1 MADPTTETQYS
12 NVKSLNVPV
21 DWVPITA
28 TGVLDRPARCIR
40 CNVGGTLT
48 VKLAQSGGAEREMI
62 FADGETRL
70 GVFLEIVDLGD
81 CTGIEAGV

>member
-1 MADPTTETQYS
+1 MADPTTETQYN

-28 TGVLDRPARCIR
+28 PGELDRPGRAIR

-48 VKLAQSGGAEREMI
+48 VKLAQSGDAEREMN
-62 FADGETRL
+62 FGDGETRL
-70 GVFLEIVDLGD
+70 GVFTEIVDLGD
-81 CTGIEAGV
+81 CTGIELGI